1 MNRSRRSGGVGFL
14 AGVAAACVAVLGTAS
29 PASAQFRGGPG
40 MFRQMMEPSV
50 NTAQLDR
57 YAKMLDLTPDQRET
71 VNEMLTGFQL
81 EHQAIAAEIRETMEG
96 ARDEMRR
103 NGDASVW
110 RDVGQVMDRYRQRI
124 KTIESAFFED
134 VQLLLTEDQAARWPS
149 VERLRRRET
158 TIDQGGIVS
167 GETVDLVRL
176 VEEAKLPAEAAK
188 EVAPVLEQYEVDMD
202 KALAS
207 RNEVYES
214 GMRQGVEQWFGGDQ
228 AAVQKLF
235 DAARIEA
242 AKVRDVNRRYA
253 RQIEGLLPDE
263 QRRVFVAAFRE
274 KSFPRVY
281 GDAIVPRAVKITD
294 ELSDLTPE
302 QREQVRAIAESYAR
316 DSSSIND
323 RWAKAI
329 EDHEMSRT
337 AASMFGMGGRDD
349 GTREMRE
356 ARRTLDQTT
365 MQKIRAVLTEEQ
377 RTRLPEPEERPDW
390 RRRGGGGAG
399 PMGPGPGGGNPGGD
413 RQRVRRDRA

>member
-1 MNRSRRSGGVGFL
+1 MRSRRLSGVGLL
-14 AGVAAACVAVLGTAS
+14 AGVVVSCAAVLGSAS
-29 PASAQFRGGPG
+29 PALAQFRGGPG

-57 YAKMLDLTPDQRET
+57 YATMLELTPEQRET
-71 VNEMLTGFQL
+71 VDEMLSGFQL

-103 NGDASVW
+103 NGDPSVW
-110 RDVGQVMDRYRQRI
+110 RDVSQVMDKYRQRI
-124 KTIESAFFED
+124 RVIESAFFED
-134 VQLLLTEDQAARWPS
+134 VQLLLTENQAAKWPA

-176 VEEAKLPAEAAK
+176 VEEAKLPAEAA
-188 EVAPVLEQYEVDMD
+188 EQVAPVLEQYEVDMD

-207 RNEVYES
+207 RNEVYERS
-214 GMRQGVEQWFGGDQ
+214 MRQGMEMWFGGDQ
-228 AAVQKLF
+228 AGVQKLF
-235 DAARIEA
+235 ESARAEA
-242 AKVRDVNRRYA
+242 VKVRDVNRRYA
-253 RQIEGLLPDE
+253 RQIEGLMPDE
-263 QRRVFVAAFRE
+263 QRQAFNAAFRE

-281 GDAIVPRAVKITD
+281 GDAIVPRAVKITQ
-294 ELSDLTPE
+294 ELSDLTAE
-302 QREQVRAIAESYAR
+302 QREQVAAIAESYTRESA
-316 DSSSIND
+316 SINE

-329 EDHEMSRT
+329 EDNEMNRT
-337 AASMFGMGGRDD
+337 AASMFGMGPRDD
-349 GTREMRE
+349 GAREMRE

-390 RRRGGGGAG
+390 RRRGGGGG
-399 PMGPGPGGGNPGGD
+399 GPGGGNADGE
-413 RQRVRRDRA
+413 RQRDRRDRA

>member
-1 MNRSRRSGGVGFL
+1 MIRFPRRGGVGFFTGIVVGC
-14 AGVAAACVAVLGTAS
+14 AAVLAIAS
-29 PASAQFRGGPG
+29 PAAAQFRGGPG

-57 YAKMLDLTPDQRET
+57 YAKMLELTPDQRET

-103 NGDASVW
+103 NGDPTVW
-110 RDVGQVMDRYRQRI
+110 RDVGQVMDKYRQRI
-124 KTIESAFFED
+124 KVIESAFFED
-134 VQLLLTEDQAARWPS
+134 VQLLLTDAQAAKWPS

-176 VEEAKLPAEAAK
+176 VEDVKLPAEAARD
-188 EVAPVLEQYEVDMD
+188 VAPVLEQYEVDMD

-207 RNEVYES
+207 RNEVYDA
-214 GMRQGVEQWFGGDQ
+214 GMRQGMELWFGGDQ

-235 DAARIEA
+235 ETARAEA
-242 AKVRDVNRRYA
+242 VKVRDVNRRYA

-263 QRRVFVAAFRE
+263 QRRAFNAAFRE

-281 GDAIVPRAVKITD
+281 GDAIVPRAVKITK

-302 QREQVRAIAESYAR
+302 QREQVAAIAESYAR
-316 DSSSIND
+316 DSSAIND

-329 EDHEMSRT
+329 EDNEMNRT

-390 RRRGGGGAG
+390 RRRGGGGG
-399 PMGPGPGGGNPGGD
+399 GPGGDNADGD